1 MAEAAARY
9 AADAESRRE
18 RERALRAAAD
28 AAAAAKHAEATME
41 EYAREERRRERERLR
56 RQQHKQDTL
65 AADSPEPVPAAST
78 LLEVVVPSGY
88 KAGDTLDVALE
99 DGGSFEVVIPP
110 GLEPGA
116 TFCVEPPA
124 DEIDEE
130 EIPSGIERQLV
141 TVPDGVAP
149 GDTFHVSTSW
159 GAVFEVACPA
169 GVLPGDSIEVELPA
183 EPDPEYPDL
192 AARPAQQ
199 QHQQQHR
206 QHHQHMLQEQQEQ
219 QQEEEKDQ
227 QQQPATHGGEPA
239 RVRPP
244 GRLPSINSPSG
255 GSPANSSDEDDEVVL
270 KAERHALLLERT
282 ELKLRSQAI
291 IDSAV
296 QLGRAAEDVKV
307 VQDAD
312 AARAIVNG
320 AVAVA
325 LAALAVNGPWEPA
338 RTTDGAT
345 PMGPAAGGYSIRQ
358 ADGVGYPVGW
368 SEVTPISSGLRSFW
382 SSEATPLEQGTPLR
396 AGEPAECTLASTSP
410 SRGVVLGV
418 GARLSDRFGARGGG
432 GRQQQG
438 FSGAAASVCGGIE
451 FLTCRSTA
459 LREPTADEG
468 CRFYVGQAVQVLR
481 TSGAWGEATI
491 LEILHGFETMYRCR
505 LGEGVLEKHMGEDE
519 VRELQPENGFV
530 FCKGQTVQICRP
542 DGALELATILETR
555 MDRANVR
562 SEPWYSCKLHPSES
576 QPYPRTEQIH
586 EDELQL
592 PQAQAGCAFFVG
604 QLVQAQRRKG
614 EWVLARVVEFAL
626 KDYELQYKCA
636 VVRDAVVESWE
647 PHA

>member
-56 RQQHKQDTL
+56 RQQHKQGTL
-65 AADSPEPVPAAST
+65 AADSPEKVTAAST

-124 DEIDEE
+124 DEIEEE

-159 GAVFEVACPA
+159 GAVFEVSCPA
-169 GVLPGDSIEVELPA
+169 GVAPGDSIEVELPA

-199 QHQQQHR
+199 QQQQ
-206 QHHQHMLQEQQEQ
+206 QHMLQDQQGQQEQ
-219 QQEEEKDQ
+219 QQQEREQ
-227 QQQPATHGGEPA
+227 QQKSATHGGEPA
-239 RVRPP
+239 RVRGRPP

-255 GSPANSSDEDDEVVL
+255 GSPANSGDEDDEVVL

-282 ELKLRSQAI
+282 ELKLRSKAI
-291 IDSAV
+291 VDSAV
-296 QLGRAAEDVKV
+296 QLGQLGRAAEEVKV

-312 AARAIVNG
+312 AARDIVNG

-338 RTTDGAT
+338 RAADGS
-345 PMGPAAGGYSIRQ
+345 GGYPSKY
-358 ADGVGYPVGW
+358 G
-368 SEVTPISSGLRSFW
+368 SEAAPIGSGLRSFW
-382 SSEATPLEQGTPLR
+382 SSEAPPLEQGSPLR
-396 AGEPAECTLASTSP
+396 AGEPAECTLASSSP

-418 GARLSDRFGARGGG
+418 GARLSDRFGVSRGG
-432 GRQQQG
+432 GRQLQS
-438 FSGAAASVCGGIE
+438 FPGAVTSVSGGIE

-481 TSGAWGEATI
+481 SSGVWGKTTI
-491 LEILHGFETMYRCR
+491 L
-505 LGEGVLEKHMGEDE
+505 
-519 VRELQPENGFV
+519 
-530 FCKGQTVQICRP
+530 
-542 DGALELATILETR
+542 
-555 MDRANVR
+555 
-562 SEPWYSCKLHPSES
+562 SECL
-576 QPYPRTEQIH
+576 
-586 EDELQL
+586 
-592 PQAQAGCAFFVG
+592 
-604 QLVQAQRRKG
+604 
-614 EWVLARVVEFAL
+614 
-626 KDYELQYKCA
+626 
-636 VVRDAVVESWE
+636 
-647 PHA
+647 

>member
-56 RQQHKQDTL
+56 RQQHKQGTL

-124 DEIDEE
+124 DEIEEE

-159 GAVFEVACPA
+159 GAVFEVSCPA
-169 GVLPGDSIEVELPA
+169 GVAPGDSIEVELPA

-199 QHQQQHR
+199 QHQQQHM
-206 QHHQHMLQEQQEQ
+206 QQDQQGQQEQQEQ
-219 QQEEEKDQ
+219 EQEEVEEQ
-227 QQQPATHGGEPA
+227 QQKPSTHGGEPA
-239 RVRPP
+239 RVRGRPP

-255 GSPANSSDEDDEVVL
+255 GSPANSGDEDDEVVL

-282 ELKLRSQAI
+282 ELKLRSKAI
-291 IDSAV
+291 VDSAV
-296 QLGRAAEDVKV
+296 QLGHLGRAAEEVKV

-312 AARAIVNG
+312 AARDIVNG

-325 LAALAVNGPWEPA
+325 MAALAVNGPWEPA
-338 RTTDGAT
+338 RAADGS
-345 PMGPAAGGYSIRQ
+345 GGYPSKY
-358 ADGVGYPVGW
+358 G
-368 SEVTPISSGLRSFW
+368 SEAAPIGSGLRSFW
-382 SSEATPLEQGTPLR
+382 SSEAPPLEQGSPLR
-396 AGEPAECTLASTSP
+396 AGEPAECTLASSSP

-418 GARLSDRFGARGGG
+418 GARLSDRFGVSRGG
-432 GRQQQG
+432 GRQLQS
-438 FSGAAASVCGGIE
+438 FPGAVTSVSGGIE

-481 TSGAWGEATI
+481 SSGAWGKTTI
-491 LEILHGFETMYRCR
+491 L
-505 LGEGVLEKHMGEDE
+505 
-519 VRELQPENGFV
+519 
-530 FCKGQTVQICRP
+530 
-542 DGALELATILETR
+542 
-555 MDRANVR
+555 
-562 SEPWYSCKLHPSES
+562 S
-576 QPYPRTEQIH
+576 
-586 EDELQL
+586 
-592 PQAQAGCAFFVG
+592 
-604 QLVQAQRRKG
+604 
-614 EWVLARVVEFAL
+614 
-626 KDYELQYKCA
+626 KCL
-636 VVRDAVVESWE
+636 
-647 PHA
+647 